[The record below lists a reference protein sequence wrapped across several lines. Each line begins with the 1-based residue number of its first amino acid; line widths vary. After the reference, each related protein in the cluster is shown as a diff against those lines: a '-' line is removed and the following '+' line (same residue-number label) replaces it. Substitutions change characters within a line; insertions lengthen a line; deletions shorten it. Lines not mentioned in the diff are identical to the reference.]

1 MKCQS
6 ASTGKADTRG
16 GFVEYDYYDVLTI
29 GMGPAGMAVSAMAAE
44 MGLKVCAIE
53 RNKIGGEC
61 MNVGCIPSKALLRI
75 AKTRSTFDK
84 LDMMALSS
92 MPKPDLKRPF
102 ERIQEHIDYINRNK
116 TMAMFTKVD
125 LLLGKGDATFV
136 DKDTVRVGNRRIK
149 AKRIFI
155 CVGTRPAK
163 PPIPG
168 IENVDL
174 LTNENIFHLDKVPD
188 SMTII
193 GGGAIGCEMAQAFQ
207 RLGCRVSIV
216 QMDPYLLPFGEED
229 AGRLLEDVFTKEGID
244 VYNSRKITRVEK
256 HADGIALYTS
266 NNEEIVSEKLMVAA
280 GRRMDLSPLNLENA
294 GIEYSKKGIKVNKY
308 LQTTQANIY
317 APGDCNGNYLL
328 SHAAMHQG
336 MIALMNS
343 LLPSGMKKNFRKF
356 VVPWTVFTE
365 PQVSHVGKLE
375 SQLIKEGKKYEV
387 VESRYEDYG
396 AAIAEGVDTG
406 FVKVFVSPMGKIY
419 GAKIVG
425 EGSGE
430 MISEWAMAIQKNI
443 RMHDILFLQ
452 HSFPTMSFLN
462 KRVSENWMMNKM
474 KSKMIKRLIKR
485 FARRDL
491 PSLYKGIAA
500 WF

>member
-1 MKCQS
+1 MEHK
-6 ASTGKADTRG
+6 
-16 GFVEYDYYDVLTI
+16 YYDVLTI
-29 GMGPAGMAVSAMAAE
+29 GMGPAGMAVSAMATE
-44 MGLKVCAIE
+44 MGLRVCAVE

-61 MNVGCIPSKALLRI
+61 MNVGCIPSKALLKI

-84 LDMMALSS
+84 LDMMELSS
-92 MPKPDLKRPF
+92 MPKPGLKRPF

-125 LLLGKGDATFV
+125 LLLEEGDASFI
-136 DKDTVRVGNRRIK
+136 DKDTVKVGNRLIK
-149 AKRIFI
+149 ARRIFI
-155 CVGTRPAK
+155 CVGTRPSV

-174 LTNENIFHLDKVPD
+174 FTNENIFQLDEIPE

-193 GGGAIGCEMAQAFQ
+193 GGGAIGCEMAQAFH

-216 QMDPYLLPFGEED
+216 QMDPYLLPFGDEES
-229 AGRLLEDVFTKEGID
+229 GRLLEDVFTKEGIA
-244 VYNSRKITRVEK
+244 VYNSREITRVGKE
-256 HADGIALYTS
+256 DGGIALYTS
-266 NNEEIVSEKLMVAA
+266 IGEKIVSQKLMVAA
-280 GRRMDLSPLNLENA
+280 GRKMDFSSLNLENA
-294 GIEYSKKGIKVNKY
+294 GIDYTRKGIKVNKY
-308 LQTTQANIY
+308 LETTESNIY
-317 APGDCNGNYLL
+317 AVGDCNGYYLL

-343 LLPSGMKKNFRKF
+343 LLPMGMKRDFRKF

-375 SQLIKEGKKYEV
+375 SQLKKEGKRYEV
-387 VESRYEDYG
+387 VETRYEDYG
-396 AAIAEGVDTG
+396 AAIAEGVDIG
-406 FVKVFVSPMGKIY
+406 FVKVLVSPTGKIY
-419 GAKIVG
+419 GASIVG

-430 MISEWAMAIQKNI
+430 MISEWALAIQKRI
-443 RMHDILFLQ
+443 RMYDILFLQ
-452 HSFPTMSFLN
+452 HSFPAMSFLN

-474 KSKMIKRLIKR
+474 KSRVIKRLIKR
-485 FARRDL
+485 LARSDL
-491 PSLYKGIAA
+491 PMIYKGIAA